1 MGRRLR
7 PATVRIISATAS
19 MISQVLPNCRRR
31 FSGSILIPV
40 LGGTAVRN
48 AVLIVSKDAGVCAA
62 VGVTTEGATV
72 QVIVAG
78 AEQLSPTGW
87 LNPTG
92 EVTLRMYCAVFPA
105 ETEGGADKVLIWK
118 GGVQNAGSSSQNNLG
133 TAGPVV
139 GNRNGA
145 DACDCGGRRKLEL
158 ESRNWL
164 QAAAGL

>member
-19 MISQVLPNCRRR
+19 KMSQVLPNCRRR

-48 AVLIVSKDAGVCAA
+48 AVLIVSRDAGVCAA
-62 VGVTTEGATV
+62 VGVTTEGDTV

-92 EVTLRMYCAVFPA
+92 ECHIECTALSFPP
-105 ETEGGADKVLIWK
+105 K
-118 GGVQNAGSSSQNNLG
+118 
-133 TAGPVV
+133 
-139 GNRNGA
+139 
-145 DACDCGGRRKLEL
+145 RKEVPT
-158 ESRNWL
+158 RC
-164 QAAAGL
+164 